1 MMTAEDLKRIM
12 REGAGQDE
20 GVDLDGDI
28 TDVPFTDLGYD
39 SLALLETVSRVERE
53 FGGPIADEIVGV
65 ARTPGEFLRLVNL
78 NMSGAS

>member
-20 GVDLDGDI
+20 AVDLEGDI
-28 TDVPFTDLGYD
+28 TDVTFTELGYD

-53 FGGPIADEIVGV
+53 FGVRISDDIVTV
-65 ARTPGEFLRLVNL
+65 AKTPGEFIGLVNQTL
-78 NMSGAS
+78 TEVR